1 MLLYVYVFMYVQFE
15 SLKVSAC
22 LATLFC
28 WVTHF
33 DTWRSVYFF
42 VLMQQNLNG
51 LEPVCSLHFPTAQ
64 FLFYRVCS
72 FRKFSDCQTNNLLI
86 VATCMCCL

>member
-42 VLMQQNLNG
+42 FVDAAKSKRTGTCLLSSFSY
-51 LEPVCSLHFPTAQ
+51 CTIS
-64 FLFYRVCS
+64 FLP
-72 FRKFSDCQTNNLLI
+72 
-86 VATCMCCL
+86 CL